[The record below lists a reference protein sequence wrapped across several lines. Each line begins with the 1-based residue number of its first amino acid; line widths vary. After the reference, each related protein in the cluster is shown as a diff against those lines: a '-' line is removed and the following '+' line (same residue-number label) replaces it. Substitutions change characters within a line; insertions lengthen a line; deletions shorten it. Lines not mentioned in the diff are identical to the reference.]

1 MASTPAPLPHLGLLD
16 GLSGIAVSAS
26 SGAPAPLPALGLVLA
41 AGAPPPPP
49 PPPPPSGPPA
59 LRFDDGV
66 PVAWMADQ
74 GFASTY
80 FWQQLGVP
88 VARRDETSV
97 VPAQGGY
104 PAPLPHLGLLL
115 TGTGLVTATVA
126 IVESG
131 TDTVSVTIGTGSA
144 SVQVSVVEDGSDVL
158 QAIVSVAAPGVP
170 VTVTLAIT
178 EAGSDT
184 FAARVAAGPAGAA
197 TGAFLFKVPP
207 EYRLWPVQ

>member
-16 GLSGIAVSAS
+16 GLSGIAVSAQAGS
-26 SGAPAPLPALGLVLA
+26 PAPLPSIGLLLA
-41 AGAPPPPP
+41 GGAPPPPP

-66 PVAWMADQ
+66 PAAWSANL

-80 FWQQLGVP
+80 FWQQLGIA

-115 TGTGLVTATVA
+115 TGTGLVTARVA
-126 IVESG
+126 VVESG
-131 TDTVSVTIGTGSA
+131 TDAVSLTIGVGDT
-144 SVQVSVVEDGSDVL
+144 SVHVSVVEDGSDVL
-158 QAIVSVAAPGVP
+158 QALVSVAAPGVP

-184 FAARVAAGPAGAA
+184 FSARIAAGPAGAA